1 MVHRTRIAEKSGRSA
16 GSADE
21 ADYVVVGA
29 GSAGVIV
36 ASRLAERGASVILLE
51 AGRKDNTRLVTVP
64 GLVSLVSTVPQ
75 LKARVCW
82 KQYSVPQKFANDRA
96 IPVPRGKVLG
106 GSSSING
113 MLFVRGNKANYQS
126 WAAEGCEGWDWEK
139 VLAVYKRLEN
149 WEGGPSDVR
158 GVGGPIEVTR
168 QNNLTPAS
176 HHFMEAA
183 AATLGAP
190 IIEDYNGAEQEGIS
204 VFQQTVRDG
213 VRYSSSRG
221 YLANRE
227 LPSLRVQTKTHVC
240 RVVIEKGRAV
250 GVEVIDAKGGAQIIR
265 AAKEVVVSGGVIGS
279 PQILML
285 SGIGPAA
292 HLRDL
297 GIDVNADLPVGQ
309 NLHDHLFVPMTYLTK
324 DAIHR
329 GTPAHFVSGM
339 IREQLRPGS
348 SWFGR
353 ALFEAVGFVKTSF
366 AGDIPDLQ
374 IHTLPW
380 SYPVPNQ
387 DEDKLHLVDLRE
399 GFTILPTLI
408 YPKSRGEVRLASA
421 DPLVAPLIDP
431 GYLTDPADTEFLI
444 ESMGM
449 VRDIAAHAAMGKVEE
464 FTPGPDYREQTAL
477 RRELPNRVHSAY
489 HPVGTCRMGNDE
501 RAVVDPQLRVRGVE
515 GLRVADASI
524 MPSVTGGNTNAPSYM
539 IGEMCASFMAAS
551 SPGDV
556 SARWATQRRL

>member
-1 MVHRTRIAEKSGRSA
+1 VVRSK
-16 GSADE
+16 GSAFE
-21 ADYVVVGA
+21 ADYVVVGG

-36 ASRLAERGASVILLE
+36 ATRLAERGASVILLE

-64 GLVSLVSTVPQ
+64 GLVSLVSTVPR

-82 KQYSVPQKFANDRA
+82 KQYSVPQKFANNRT

-106 GSSSING
+106 GSSSVNG
-113 MLFVRGNKANYQS
+113 MLFVRGNRANYQS
-126 WAAEGCEGWDWEK
+126 WAAEGCDGWEWEK

-149 WEGGPSDVR
+149 WEGGASDVR

-168 QNNLTPAS
+168 QSNLTPAA
-176 HHFMEAA
+176 HQFMAA
-183 AATLGAP
+183 ASATLGAP
-190 IIEDYNGAEQEGIS
+190 IIEDYNGLDQEGIS
-204 VFQQTVRDG
+204 IFQQSVRDG
-213 VRYSSSRG
+213 LRYSSSRG
-221 YLANRE
+221 YLVDRE
-227 LPSLRVQTKTHVC
+227 LPTLTVQTKVHVA
-240 RVVIEKGRAV
+240 RVVIENGRAV
-250 GVEVIDAKGGAQIIR
+250 GVEVVDAKGGTRIIR
-265 AAKEVVVSGGVIGS
+265 AGKEVVVSGGVIGS
-279 PQILML
+279 PQILLL
-285 SGIGPAA
+285 SGIGPAG

-329 GTPAHFVSGM
+329 GTPSHFASGI

-366 AGDIPDLQ
+366 AQDIPDLQ

-421 DPLVAPLIDP
+421 DPLAAPLIDP
-431 GYLTDPADTEFLI
+431 GYLSDPADTEFLM
-444 ESMGM
+444 ESMAM
-449 VRDIAAHAAMGKVEE
+449 VRDIAAHPAMGKVEE
-464 FTPGPDYREQTAL
+464 FTPGPDYRDQTAL

-489 HPVGTCRMGNDE
+489 HPVGTCRMGSDE
-501 RAVVDPQLRVRGVE
+501 RAVVDPQLRVRGIE

-539 IGEMCASFMAAS
+539 IGEMCASFMQARS
-551 SPGDV
+551 RGDLGTTSV
-556 SARWATQRRL
+556 PERRL

>member
-1 MVHRTRIAEKSGRSA
+1 MAL
-16 GSADE
+16 E

-29 GSAGVIV
+29 GSAGAIV

-64 GLVSLVSTVPQ
+64 GLVSLVSTVPR

-82 KQYSVPQKFANDRA
+82 KQYSVPQKFANDRT

-126 WAAEGCEGWDWEK
+126 WAAEGCDGWEWEK

-149 WEGGPSDVR
+149 WEGGPSDLR

-168 QNNLTPAS
+168 QSNLTPAA
-176 HHFMEAA
+176 HHFIQAA
-183 AATLGAP
+183 SATLGAP

-204 VFQQTVRDG
+204 IFQQSVRDG
-213 VRYSSSRG
+213 LRYSSSRG
-221 YLANRE
+221 YLTNRE
-227 LPSLRVQTKTHVC
+227 LPTLRVQTKTHVA
-240 RVVIEKGRAV
+240 RVVIENGRAV
-250 GVEVIDAKGGAQIIR
+250 GVEVIDAKGGPQIIR
-265 AAKEVVVSGGVIGS
+265 AATEVVVSGGVIGS

-285 SGIGPAA
+285 SGIGPAG

-324 DAIHR
+324 SAIHR
-329 GTPAHFVSGM
+329 GTPTHFASGI

-408 YPKSRGEVRLASA
+408 YPKSRGEVRLASK
-421 DPLVAPLIDP
+421 DPLAAPLIDP
-431 GYLTDPADTEFLI
+431 GYLTDRADTEFLM

-464 FTPGPDYREQTAL
+464 FTPGPDYRDQTAL

-489 HPVGTCRMGNDE
+489 HPVGTCRMGSDE
-501 RAVVDPQLRVRGVE
+501 RAVVDPQLRVRGIE

-539 IGEMCASFMAAS
+539 IGEMCASFIQARS
-551 SPGDV
+551 RGDV
-556 SARWATQRRL
+556 RTTSVTERRM